1 MKINYIKPALMAG
14 REPVALIPA
23 VIGLGMSLASLLGLA
38 ASSSAA
44 VGGLAAGAA
53 GVGLAAGGAAA
64 GTALAKK
71 AGHDYCRLGQLPAL
85 DGVEV

>member
-14 REPVALIPA
+14 REPVTLIPL
-23 VIGLGMSLASLLGLA
+23 IGLVVGMPFLA
-38 ASSSAA
+38 ASAPAA

-53 GVGLAAGGAAA
+53 LGGLAA

-85 DGVEV
+85 DGVESYA